1 MAPTS
6 SHSSGYRRAP
16 RLSNYDIQCQNHE
29 LSKKPRQHPRHGHM
43 ADTIESCEPQYHK
56 REQYTASPEP
66 GECQEQS
73 LSSVYMQQE
82 TLEGSSQFSDVSDPI
97 GPNFSKALAEGTAMN
112 SLHQQQPVIIPAQMS
127 STLGSDVANQG
138 TPLNLAKLHPSLP
151 NRPVCA
157 EPPPRIVSTTVA
169 SSLREKS
176 RSTSNNHATSRL
188 TRDLW
193 DTRREMTA
201 LQVRETEL
209 VASLRRLDAPRHI
222 LESRPVQKFS
232 ELDVR
237 LAEVENEI
245 RRERYKRLQ
254 AERGLNE
261 IETERRGPFVV
272 PALFRAF
279 LMISEMDG

>member
-1 MAPTS
+1 M
-6 SHSSGYRRAP
+6 
-16 RLSNYDIQCQNHE
+16 
-29 LSKKPRQHPRHGHM
+29 
-43 ADTIESCEPQYHK
+43 
-56 REQYTASPEP
+56 
-66 GECQEQS
+66 
-73 LSSVYMQQE
+73 
-82 TLEGSSQFSDVSDPI
+82 
-97 GPNFSKALAEGTAMN
+97 EGTAVN
-112 SLHQQQPVIIPAQMS
+112 PLHQQQPVITPAQLS

-151 NRPVCA
+151 NRPVCPD
-157 EPPPRIVSTTVA
+157 PPPRIVSTTVA
-169 SSLREKS
+169 SSLRGKS

-201 LQVRETEL
+201 LQARETEL

-222 LESRPVQKFS
+222 LESRPAQKFS
-232 ELDVR
+232 ELEVR

-254 AERGLNE
+254 AERGLDE

>member
-1 MAPTS
+1 
-6 SHSSGYRRAP
+6 
-16 RLSNYDIQCQNHE
+16 
-29 LSKKPRQHPRHGHM
+29 M
-43 ADTIESCEPQYHK
+43 ADTTESCEPQYLK

-73 LSSVYMQQE
+73 PSSVYMQQE
-82 TLEGSSQFSDVSDPI
+82 TPEGPNQSSDVSDPTC
-97 GPNFSKALAEGTAMN
+97 SKALTEGTTVN
-112 SLHQQQPVIIPAQMS
+112 PLHQQQPVISPAQLS
-127 STLGSDVANQG
+127 SILGSGVANQG
-138 TPLNLAKLHPSLP
+138 TQLNLTKLHPSLP

-157 EPPPRIVSTTVA
+157 DPPPRIVSTTVA
-169 SSLREKS
+169 SSLRGKS

-201 LQVRETEL
+201 LQARETEL

-222 LESRPVQKFS
+222 LESRPAQKFS
-232 ELDVR
+232 ELEVR

-254 AERGLNE
+254 AERGLDE